1 MKNAGITVLV
11 VSNNKDSRIKR
22 VVEKFDLDYVARALK
37 PTARGFKLAEK
48 LGLKPSEML
57 MVGDQIMTDI
67 RGANAA
73 GIRNVL
79 VQPIVDTDG
88 WNTRINRF
96 FERKIMKY
104 LSKTSRNDMERRI
117 RMTEAI
123 HCIGCGAIIKRKIL
137 MN

>member
-1 MKNAGITVLV
+1 
-11 VSNNKDSRIKR
+11 
-22 VVEKFDLDYVARALK
+22 
-37 PTARGFKLAEK
+37 
-48 LGLKPSEML
+48 ML

-96 FERKIMKY
+96 FERENYEI
-104 LSKTSRNDMERRI
+104 L
-117 RMTEAI
+117 
-123 HCIGCGAIIKRKIL
+123 IKNIQK
-137 MN
+137 

>member
-1 MKNAGITVLV
+1 
-11 VSNNKDSRIKR
+11 
-22 VVEKFDLDYVARALK
+22 
-37 PTARGFKLAEK
+37 
-48 LGLKPSEML
+48 ML

-123 HCIGCGAIIKRKIL
+123 HCIGCGAIIQTENPHELGYTPKQLSKRNGNREVYCQRCFRLRHYNDIQDVQL
-137 MN
+137 TDDDFYVY

>member
-1 MKNAGITVLV
+1 
-11 VSNNKDSRIKR
+11 
-22 VVEKFDLDYVARALK
+22 
-37 PTARGFKLAEK
+37 
-48 LGLKPSEML
+48 ML

-104 LSKTSRNDMERRI
+104 LSKKSSRNDMERRI

-123 HCIGCGAIIKRKIL
+123 HCIGCGAIIQTE
-137 MN
+137 NSS

>member
-1 MKNAGITVLV
+1 K
-11 VSNNKDSRIKR
+11 
-22 VVEKFDLDYVARALK
+22 
-37 PTARGFKLAEK
+37 K

-104 LSKTSRNDMERRI
+104 LSKKHPE
-117 RMTEAI
+117 MTWRGGLE
-123 HCIGCGAIIKRKIL
+123 
-137 MN
+137 